1 MATLAAPIVPVVPS
15 AVRRRIES
23 VDLLRGVIMVIMA
36 LDHTRDYLGR
46 ATGDPTNMATT
57 TTALFLTRWVTH
69 FCAPVFFLLTGTAAF
84 LTLER
89 KGRAGLSK
97 YLVTRGLWLVFLEP
111 IVVRCLVYQFN
122 FDFHVTALLIL
133 WALGWSMVALAGLLW
148 LPMWAIVAFGAVL
161 VAGHNLLDGIQSTNP
176 FWIVLHGRGIVL
188 TVTDHVVL
196 VLYPLIPW
204 LGVTALGYALGHIY
218 TWDRDRR
225 RAWLLRAGLMIIAAF
240 VIVRGINVYG
250 DPSRWKAQA
259 SVVFTMLS
267 FLNTTKYPASLLF
280 LLMTLGPALLFL
292 CAVDGRTPRLLLPAL
307 TFGKV
312 PLFYYVWHFT
322 VIHAIAAVV
331 CAVQY
336 GSMRYMVQSPDLAHF
351 PFSVPPGYGFS
362 LPVVYLWWVLVVSAM
377 YMPCRWFAGV
387 KKRSGAWWLSYL

>member
-1 MATLAAPIVPVVPS
+1 
-15 AVRRRIES
+15 
-23 VDLLRGVIMVIMA
+23 
-36 LDHTRDYLGR
+36 
-46 ATGDPTNMATT
+46 
-57 TTALFLTRWVTH
+57 
-69 FCAPVFFLLTGTAAF
+69 VFFLLAGTAAY

-161 VAGHNLLDGIQSTNP
+161 IAGHNLLDGIQSTNP

-204 LGVTALGYALGHIY
+204 LGVTALGYALGQIY
-218 TWDRDRR
+218 AWDRDRR
-225 RAWLLRAGLMIIAAF
+225 RAWLLRAGMAIVAAF
-240 VIVRGINVYG
+240 VVVRGINVYG
-250 DPSRWKAQA
+250 DPSRWQPQA
-259 SVVFTMLS
+259 SVVFTLLS

-292 CAVDGRTPRLLLPAL
+292 RAVDGHTPRVLRPAV
-307 TFGKV
+307 TFGRV
-312 PLFYYVWHFT
+312 PLFYYVWHFAL
-322 VIHAIAAVV
+322 IHAIAAVV
-331 CAVQY
+331 CLVQY
-336 GSMRYMVQSPDLAHF
+336 GSMRYMFESPDLAHF
-351 PFSVPPGYGFS
+351 PFSAPPGYGFT
-362 LPVVYLWWVLVVSAM
+362 LPVVYVWWVLVVAAM
-377 YMPCRWFAGV
+377 YLPCRWFAGV
-387 KKRSGAWWLSYL
+387 KKRRREWWLSYL